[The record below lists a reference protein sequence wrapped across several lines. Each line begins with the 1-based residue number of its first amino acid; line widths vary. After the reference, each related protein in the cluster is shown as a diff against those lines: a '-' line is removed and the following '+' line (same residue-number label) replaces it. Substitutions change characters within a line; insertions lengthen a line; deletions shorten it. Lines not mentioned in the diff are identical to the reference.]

1 MCLFGFI
8 IYLHSQGDITAAS
21 FVADTPR
28 VGRAEKSAP
37 STMRT
42 ELLALIVCSA
52 SALQLPTAAA
62 LGRRAAISS
71 AAAAVSLAVP
81 QLANAATPE
90 KLYCLN
96 VVLRVKAARREEFL
110 KCIASNQLGTML
122 C

>member
-1 MCLFGFI
+1 
-8 IYLHSQGDITAAS
+8 
-21 FVADTPR
+21 
-28 VGRAEKSAP
+28 
-37 STMRT
+37 MRI

-62 LGRRAAISS
+62 LGRRAAVTS
-71 AAAAVSLAVP
+71 AAAVSLVVP

-110 KCIASNQLGTML
+110 KCIANNQLGTML